1 MVTTWETGGMIK
13 SPYTHGHNS
22 YNLLTKLVDPSFEG
36 TRVYLFFLV
45 WCFCLKVLQLQP
57 GFCRKISVDQ
67 RFPKKPGKPPALL
80 CACFSRPREPG
91 NVRFGVIN
99 PTPFVHRGCSPAKV
113 NPHQNS
119 ETRPLLIGW
128 AYQSGIPITS
138 AFFSRLHFTCF
149 R

>member
-22 YNLLTKLVDPSFEG
+22 YNLLTKLVDPSLRA
-36 TRVYLFFLV
+36 RVYICSFLFGF
-45 WCFCLKVLQLQP
+45 FFLKVLQLQP

-67 RFPKKPGKPPALL
+67 RFPKKPGKPPELL
-80 CACFSRPREPG
+80 CACEPG

-99 PTPFVHRGCSPAKV
+99 PTPFVHRGCSPANV